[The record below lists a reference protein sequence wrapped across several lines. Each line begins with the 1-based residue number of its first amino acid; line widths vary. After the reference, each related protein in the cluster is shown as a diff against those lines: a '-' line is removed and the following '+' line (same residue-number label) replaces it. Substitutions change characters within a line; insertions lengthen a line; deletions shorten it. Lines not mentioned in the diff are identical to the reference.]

1 MSQCLFIRLVA
12 EDEKEVALAAA
23 VQAMREGRD
32 PEGVVFAVDPSTF
45 SQVPRSP
52 FAYWASDRI
61 RRLFSE
67 LPPFEGAGR
76 TVRVGLQTSDDTRF
90 VRAWWEVAPERI
102 VTGTPETTPEDFRR
116 QTFAGKRWV
125 PFAKVGEYS
134 PYYADLHLV
143 VNWERDGEEIR
154 NYIDP
159 NTGRPYSR
167 PQNTDFY
174 FRPGL
179 TYPLRL
185 HRMSVTP
192 LPRGSIISVRGW
204 GIFGPEQHLLSM
216 MALLS
221 SSLFDFL
228 AKMLL
233 GRFDYPEFVIGA
245 LSRVPVPPVAFG
257 DTRLTA
263 LASKGMDLQREFYV
277 SDETAHVFCLPA
289 LLRGT
294 SSSLIEAIS
303 KWHER
308 AGVAEQALAAVSE
321 EIDGVALQL
330 YGIGPSE
337 FRVLQTNSSWQ
348 TLSEDIAENED
359 AVEADVVRVR
369 NDGDTLIADMLS
381 YCLGVAFGRW
391 DIRLATGQRPMPE
404 LPDPFAPLPV
414 CSPGMLTGPTGLPA
428 RPEEVLPDYPIPIQW
443 DGVIPDDE
451 GHPRDLIAQIH
462 WVFGVLFPDRD
473 PREVEAEA
481 CAILGVRDLRSW
493 FVNHFFQYHIKCY
506 SKGGRKA
513 PIYWQLRSARKSY
526 SIWLYYHRLTGDTLW
541 TVLRNYVDPKLE
553 HEQQV
558 LAELK
563 AKLEVA
569 QKAGQTREE
578 RRLVR
583 EIQKQEQLLEELTQF
598 RTDIYEVASMGYE
611 PDRDDGVLISIA
623 PLHKLVPWSEAAR
636 TWRELQEGKYPWSTM
651 HKRLGIRNRDR

>member
-1 MSQCLFIRLVA
+1 MTQCLFIRLVA
-12 EDEKEVALAAA
+12 EDDKETALAAA
-23 VQAMREGRD
+23 VQAIREGRD
-32 PEGVVFAVDPSTF
+32 QESVVFPVDPSAF
-45 SQVPRSP
+45 SQVPGSP

-67 LPPFEGAGR
+67 LPPFKGVERA
-76 TVRVGLQTSDDTRF
+76 VKQGLVTADDPRF

-159 NTGRPYSR
+159 ITGRPYSR

-185 HRMSVTP
+185 HCMAVTP
-192 LPRGSIISVRGW
+192 LPRGSIISRRGS
-204 GIFGPEQHLLSM
+204 GIFGPEQELLSM
-216 MALLS
+216 MALMS
-221 SSLFDFL
+221 SVPFDFL
-228 AKMLL
+228 AKMML
-233 GRFDYPEFVIGA
+233 GRFDYPQFDQGA
-245 LSRVPVPPVAFG
+245 LCRVPVPPVAFA
-257 DTRLTA
+257 DTRLA
-263 LASKGMDLQREFYV
+263 SLASKGMELQRDFYV
-277 SDETAHVFCLPA
+277 SDETTHVFCLPA
-289 LLRGT
+289 LLRAT
-294 SSSLIEAIS
+294 SSSLFDGIS
-303 KWHER
+303 KWQER
-308 AGVAEQALAAVSE
+308 ARATEQALAAVSQ

-348 TLSEDIAENED
+348 TLSADIAENED
-359 AVEADVVRVR
+359 AVEADIVRGR

-428 RPEEVLPDYPIPIQW
+428 KQQEVPPDYPIPIQW

-462 WVFGVLFPDRD
+462 RVFGVLFPDRD

-481 CAILGVRDLRSW
+481 CSILGVRDLRSW
-493 FVNHFFQYHIKCY
+493 FANHFFEHHIKRY

-563 AKLEVA
+563 AKLKMA
-569 QKAGQTREE
+569 QKTGQSREE

-583 EIQKQEQLLEELTQF
+583 EVQKQEQLLEELTQF
-598 RTDIYEVASMGYE
+598 RADIYEVASMGYE
-611 PDRDDGVLISIA
+611 PDRDDGVLINIA
-623 PLHKLVPWSEAAR
+623 PLHKLVPWPEAAR
-636 TWRELQEGKYPWSTM
+636 AWRDLWEGKYPWSTM
-651 HKRLGIRNRDR
+651 HKRLGIGNRSR